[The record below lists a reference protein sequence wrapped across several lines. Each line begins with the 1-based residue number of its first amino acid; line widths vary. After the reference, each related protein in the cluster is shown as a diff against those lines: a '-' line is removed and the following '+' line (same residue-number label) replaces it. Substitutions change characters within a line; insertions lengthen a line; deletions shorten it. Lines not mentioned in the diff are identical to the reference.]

1 MDVCTTCFQRV
12 RFSVRVEG
20 EWRVM
25 TCPNCG
31 QEYRERAPRQRDHNP
46 GKDRERVERSKGKT
60 R

>member
-1 MDVCTTCFQRV
+1 
-12 RFSVRVEG
+12 VRVEG